1 MKSKLSRFSVMQV
14 SLNTNLSEWSEEW
27 IKKILD
33 NDQGEELFF
42 DFKDGINSQDPKNN
56 YNIRKAVS
64 SLANTLGGFIIFGIK
79 DKAGVSG
86 WARLSGIADTTNFSK
101 ELTNKISGGK
111 VIPHIFFDGPKI
123 IPIQY
128 NNDSYNV
135 LVIKISSSELKPH
148 AIVSDS
154 DGLLQF
160 WMRGNSSAIA
170 ATYPYLT
177 KMIEESSELRNLLA
191 ALYLDA
197 EYIDSFADKMVIPEA
212 DRGESIPVVKI
223 NALVNSAQS
232 SQIISKI
239 PTDIVLINLIWQLR
253 EKIDIINSFRDM
265 MIERRAL
272 PLTNAVQENK
282 KDNNAIASLVPST
295 KNVTSKIRKHLLGK
309 YAGVREWI
317 NVAQSQNT

>member
-1 MKSKLSRFSVMQV
+1 MQI
-14 SLNTNLSEWSEEW
+14 SPNTNLSEWSEEW
-27 IKKILD
+27 IKEILD

-42 DFKDGINSQDPKNN
+42 DFKEGINAQDPKHNH
-56 YNIRKAVS
+56 NIRKAVS
-64 SLANTLGGFIIFGIK
+64 SFANTLGGFIIFGIK
-79 DKAGVSG
+79 DKASASS
-86 WARLSGIADTTNFSK
+86 WARLCGIVNSINFAK
-101 ELTNKISGGK
+101 ELTNKISAGK

-123 IPIQY
+123 IPVQH
-128 NNDSYNV
+128 NSNTYNV
-135 LVIKISSSELKPH
+135 LVIKIASSELKPH

-197 EYIDSFADKMVIPEA
+197 EYIDSFAGKMVIPEA
-212 DRGESIPVVKI
+212 DRGKSIPVVKI

-239 PTDIVLINLIWQLR
+239 PTDIALINLIWQLR
-253 EKIDIINSFRDM
+253 EKIDVINSFRDM
-265 MIERRAL
+265 MIARRAL
-272 PLTNAVQENK
+272 PLTNSEQENK
-282 KDNNAIASLVPST
+282 KDNDTIASLVPST
-295 KNVTSKIRKHLLGK
+295 KDVTSKIRKHLLDK

-317 NVAQSQNT
+317 NVVQSQNT